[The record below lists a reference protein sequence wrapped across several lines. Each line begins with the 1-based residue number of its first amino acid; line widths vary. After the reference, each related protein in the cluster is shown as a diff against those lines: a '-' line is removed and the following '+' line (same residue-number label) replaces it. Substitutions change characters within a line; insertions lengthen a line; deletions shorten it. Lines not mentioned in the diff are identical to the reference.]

1 MRLFL
6 RKLNWLKVNKI
17 EYGEISMDLSPIIEE
32 LSEARFLQT
41 GMASINSINSQCCRC
56 LLPVLFVAVYCGWIS
71 DINCSLVSSLMSDSS
86 LRPALGL
93 IDHHAF
99 SGAASVIS

>member
-1 MRLFL
+1 
-6 RKLNWLKVNKI
+6 
-17 EYGEISMDLSPIIEE
+17 MDLSPIIEE

-41 GMASINSINSQCCRC
+41 GMASINSINSQCCTC

-86 LRPALGL
+86 LRPTPGL